1 MGRKERWEVGIAREA
16 SELDPSNLDTTTEA
30 IEPGEELEWGT
41 PTPNSTDK
49 GDFLPEVHSFS
60 SYPPECSTSEAPR
73 GGKRLTGMLET
84 IIQGIFCTYLESHS
98 PAMNQH
104 QWAVKRGLPIIKR
117 LSSTLRSRL

>member
-1 MGRKERWEVGIAREA
+1 MGRKERLEVGIAREA

-60 SYPPECSTSEAPR
+60 SYPPECSIIESGPSLVLSELATPSL
-73 GGKRLTGMLET
+73 KRT
-84 IIQGIFCTYLESHS
+84 IH
-98 PAMNQH
+98 
-104 QWAVKRGLPIIKR
+104 VK
-117 LSSTLRSRL
+117 